1 LIFLAIP
8 LCSLVAL
15 FGLLPLFGI
24 LFPSLKND
32 YTVEGWGMAI
42 AFGIAPLCLMI
53 SIALGLWHL
62 WRTWT
67 GAGSP
72 AIGLNLDEES
82 KDHTDNKS
90 SSR

>member
-1 LIFLAIP
+1 
-8 LCSLVAL
+8 
-15 FGLLPLFGI
+15 
-24 LFPSLKND
+24 
-32 YTVEGWGMAI
+32 MAI

-72 AIGLNLDEES
+72 AIGLNLDEEP
-82 KDHTDNKS
+82 KNHTDNKS
-90 SSR
+90 S